1 MCLHFSDSF
10 FVVRKSLAIHY
21 VWIIIFA
28 DASFNQIF
36 SPIFASNFL
45 HFLSIWVVFPVNFKS
60 SNFTFCG
67 GYSVEIELAP
77 TLRIS
82 PVRRCILFVR
92 RTLSDGNALSPN
104 ELAEIFCG
112 TTPKFCPKSI
122 IKITSGPLISSILFA
137 YIFMLGV
144 VLMVMKLNYNLCIS
158 GNEAFF
164 PLCGLN
170 VGKEEKTE
178 ARHWKERMDGWMNST
193 ILNLD
198 GCFFFWNKIDVIR
211 LANV

>member
-1 MCLHFSDSF
+1 M
-10 FVVRKSLAIHY
+10 A
-21 VWIIIFA
+21 WIIIFA

-45 HFLSIWVVFPVNFKS
+45 HFWFVLVVFPANFKG

-112 TTPKFCPKSI
+112 TTPKCCPKSI
-122 IKITSGPLISSILFA
+122 IKITNGPLISSILFA
-137 YIFMLGV
+137 YIFMFGV
-144 VLMVMKLNYNLCIS
+144 VLKVMKLNYNLCIS
-158 GNEAFF
+158 DNETFS
-164 PLCGLN
+164 LIVEECGEG
-170 VGKEEKTE
+170 GKME
-178 ARHWKERMDGWMNST
+178 AWSWKERLDGWTQPSS
-193 ILNLD
+193 ILMGAFSFETKLLPFD
-198 GCFFFWNKIDVIR
+198 
-211 LANV
+211 